1 MVKKKQTGKKPSG
14 GRKKLPEVY
23 NKLLKVG
30 AYDATH
36 RKQLQQRA
44 KKVQQLYKQAVDKI
58 ARAAAP
64 SLFDADPAKEFHFSD
79 FPALNKSV
87 EALIDDM
94 GKQLQANI
102 EDGDSDAWTL
112 ANAKND
118 MVVNTLA
125 SVYSLP
131 KDTLAAWRHPHL
143 DALQEFEERRKNGMN
158 LSNGGSEADI
168 RKGVWN
174 LDQFKNELELAL
186 EQGIGQG
193 KSAVDL
199 SRDVRQYLKYP
210 NKLFRRVR
218 DKDGVL
224 RLSKAAA
231 AFHPGRG
238 VYRSSYKNAL
248 RLTATE
254 NNIAYRTCDHKRWNA
269 LPFVLG
275 QEIKTS
281 NNHPEP
287 DICDTLAGKY
297 PVEFKFTGWHPF
309 CRCYAVSILASEK
322 ELDDYCS
329 KLEQGNNVSEY
340 QFTGKQTQMP
350 EAFTTWMKDNEQ
362 RIANAKSMP
371 YFIKDNYKD
380 GDPAKGLRWAGK
392 KETAKQRIFRMAAER
407 HAARTQAD
415 KDAIMKRLQA
425 RRQKHQQMRDTAQL
439 AMEQIKEMPEV
450 SGTQLAKYIKDGDL
464 DRMYKLA
471 LKKINE
477 VNAMKLKEQALE
489 DLIPDVHAWHK
500 KFSISEL
507 KTVHDKVKQTL
518 SRPDWKIE
526 KDNVA
531 SLENLKK
538 TVEHEIW
545 WMKQPGK
552 GRKYKTWQVS
562 QEAYKKHLQL
572 VEKRIDM
579 AKVREAIQSD
589 IDAISSSK
597 SKIGKKMVADFDA
610 FFAND
615 NGDVQQLKKLSQDI
629 KAKASALQKAKASRA
644 KNATSSIP
652 TSNFVPKSDAETRDD
667 FIKWTKKIG
676 ADFKAKEVEI
686 DHGFVHLQDD
696 QQERLYDALNVETPA
711 EHRQLWNHSAMTRH
725 GNRGGYVR
733 TGNSFEIN
741 KDFRE
746 TGITG
751 AIDSKKEAA
760 LRRNGAAND
769 DIKTIKM
776 LDAKIQNFS
785 LPIPLRVTRYV
796 EEPALNS
803 IFGEK
808 ISQGANTLSELLNR
822 IKKSAKQ
829 IQRDPAYL
837 SASASEWQNVFKHY
851 KIKLEIE
858 VPPNTPLYLTDNYP
872 ESEVVF
878 GRSTPLKF
886 INAQKRTDYDDY
898 DDINRTYL
906 VIRLRM
912 VQ

>member
-1 MVKKKQTGKKPSG
+1 MVKKEKTGKKPSG

-87 EALIDDM
+87 DEFIDDM

-131 KDTLAAWRHPHL
+131 KETLKEWRHPHL
-143 DALQEFEERRKNGMN
+143 DALQEFEERRKSGMN

-297 PVEFKFTGWHPF
+297 PIEFKFTGWHPF

-329 KLEQGNNVSEY
+329 KLEQGTNVSEY

-350 EAFTTWMKDNEQ
+350 EAFTTWMKDNEG
-362 RIANAKSMP
+362 RIAKAKSLP

-380 GDPAKGLRWAGK
+380 GDPAKGLRWTDK

-407 HAARTQAD
+407 HAARTQAQRD
-415 KDAIMKRLQA
+415 DILRRWSESRNHAHIIDRAKKTIAIAERYPSYNIASLYKAVYNLDYAEVEKLTAMQRKVLVNFAQVE
-425 RRQKHQQMRDTAQL
+425 RRAIEAK
-439 AMEQIKEMPEV
+439 IKIRAIETDP
-450 SGTQLAKYIKDGDL
+450 SRIKLG
-464 DRMYKLA
+464 
-471 LKKINE
+471 
-477 VNAMKLKEQALE
+477 E
-489 DLIPDVHAWHK
+489 DLADSVIRRLRANK
-500 KFSISEL
+500 KTAL
-507 KTVHDKVKQTL
+507 ADARKWLTK
-518 SRPDWKIE
+518 
-526 KDNVA
+526 
-531 SLENLKK
+531 LENSIPKENLSFAERLNAGE
-538 TVEHEIW
+538 TAGELATRL
-545 WMKQPGK
+545 GK
-552 GRKYKTWQVS
+552 DCPATL
-562 QEAYKKHLQL
+562 KHLQ
-572 VEKRIDM
+572 
-579 AKVREAIQSD
+579 AKVEELEKGIE
-589 IDAISSSK
+589 K
-597 SKIGKKMVADFDA
+597 EF
-610 FFAND
+610 
-615 NGDVQQLKKLSQDI
+615 
-629 KAKASALQKAKASRA
+629 
-644 KNATSSIP
+644 T
-652 TSNFVPKSDAETRDD
+652 
-667 FIKWTKKIG
+667 
-676 ADFKAKEVEI
+676 AKERE
-686 DHGFVHLQDD
+686 
-696 QQERLYDALNVETPA
+696 
-711 EHRQLWNHSAMTRH
+711 
-725 GNRGGYVR
+725 
-733 TGNSFEIN
+733 
-741 KDFRE
+741 DFRE
-746 TGITG
+746 GMKKVLEANDFCTNVDSQYLPSIIKEHLKNQFETGSSDGLMDTTVRRHFSENAFGTATKGVKGEEYEKYGSIIPKDLSSKGTSYGDTVIRWKKNKVPCTFTIGDSLDFGMWVSPSLTTDPSIISVGKSGKSWMNKDLAKFRKTMEKTG
-751 AIDSKKEAA
+751 GDLEQAKKLLGSPGYIEIQLHGKVDVDCIESVVLPSTDRVFRTAAQEKKFKEAINILLDKEIPVYQRESGTSKKLIKITKEY
-760 LRRNGAAND
+760 LEKND
-769 DIKTIKM
+769 I
-776 LDAKIQNFS
+776 
-785 LPIPLRVTRYV
+785 
-796 EEPALNS
+796 
-803 IFGEK
+803 
-808 ISQGANTLSELLNR
+808 
-822 IKKSAKQ
+822 
-829 IQRDPAYL
+829 
-837 SASASEWQNVFKHY
+837 
-851 KIKLEIE
+851 
-858 VPPNTPLYLTDNYP
+858 
-872 ESEVVF
+872 
-878 GRSTPLKF
+878 
-886 INAQKRTDYDDY
+886 
-898 DDINRTYL
+898 
-906 VIRLRM
+906 
-912 VQ
+912 